1 MTDAEPALRATLVI
15 PIEVGTLFQSKERAV
30 LATNLLSAQSPTGAG
45 TRWRS
50 GPTQLA
56 ATCTERFRRTKG
68 LDKAAVNALTDLC
81 PFEVRFYR
89 KNAEV
94 PYRCTYL
101 VRRHTCTT
109 TEQTARHGLSRAK
122 MMRELATAVADPAQS
137 SVRPKELTQAIE
149 SHFGHFKPRYH
160 ASWKCTTA
168 MSEGRKEDH
177 NTQRQQLP
185 AYLESLRQADPAAK
199 IEHNGNG
206 NVFISPSTSPRVAA
220 LCKPIVAIDACH
232 SKGPHE
238 FVLQLAVCQDGN
250 AHLCIIA
257 WGVTRAESEDS
268 WRWFLARLR
277 DHVPHLNSPLQV
289 FVSDRMR
296 SILNGLEHELPL
308 AKHVYCCQHMKSNVR
323 SKCGKNAADFF
334 FNLAYTFSRDH
345 FNSIYEANRF
355 NSDMNGLIDYL
366 DPLPR
371 DRWARAWAPARFGMT
386 TSNAVEQ
393 CNAWLDG
400 LRDKPIVTLFHSLR
414 DKVIEHAV
422 KNKRSADQHQGPL
435 TPRAYE
441 LFSDQLTL
449 ARERVRYTL
458 LLMRGPHMHGKVGSP
473 GRTWSERIVTV
484 WQEPGGQV
492 MCQCNCGF
500 QAEYLI
506 VCRHGLALL
515 MKASVTVDA
524 EQCVAPF
531 WTTKGWRAVYEV
543 FTPLHALS
551 GELEADPKQRL
562 PRLRG
567 SGAGARKKKRAKQGQ
582 RMTASSQTFRAQN

>member
-257 WGVTRAESEDS
+257 WGVTRAE
-268 WRWFLARLR
+268 
-277 DHVPHLNSPLQV
+277 N
-289 FVSDRMR
+289 
-296 SILNGLEHELPL
+296 
-308 AKHVYCCQHMKSNVR
+308 
-323 SKCGKNAADFF
+323 
-334 FNLAYTFSRDH
+334 
-345 FNSIYEANRF
+345 
-355 NSDMNGLIDYL
+355 YL